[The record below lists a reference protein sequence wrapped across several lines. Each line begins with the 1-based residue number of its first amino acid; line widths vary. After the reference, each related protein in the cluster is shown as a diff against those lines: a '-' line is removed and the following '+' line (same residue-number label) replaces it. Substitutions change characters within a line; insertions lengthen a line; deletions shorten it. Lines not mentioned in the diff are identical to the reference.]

1 MQISEIKCTMPEKID
16 TTNQRD
22 DHADIEILS
31 KQDKQVINEYLN
43 SL

>member
-1 MQISEIKCTMPEKID
+1 MMYEKIA
-16 TTNQRD
+16 NPNRRD
-22 DHADIEILS
+22 DNADMEILS